1 MKTPP
6 FARKSQEA
14 WRLPPDAVAVAE
26 ARSEMEDEVIGV

>member
-14 WRLPPDAVAVAE
+14 WRLPPDAVAE